1 MSTTYEKDIIVWS
14 TEQAALLRAGKLSAL
29 DIEHI
34 AEEIE
39 DVGQS
44 EKREL
49 SSRMAV
55 LLSHLLKWEYQAD
68 RRNKSWTSTIGD
80 QRKRIVLALKATP
93 SLRAS
98 LTDADWLEE
107 AWLDARSQARTETG
121 LDNFPD
127 SCLWSMNQILSV
139 SYLPVGA
146 TVVDELAVK
155 TPNNRV

>member
-1 MSTTYEKDIIVWS
+1 MSTTYEKDIIVWA

-39 DVGQS
+39 DVGKS
-44 EKREL
+44 EKRAV

-68 RRNKSWTSTIGD
+68 RCSKSWTSTIGD
-80 QRKRIVLALKATP
+80 QRKRIALALKATP

-98 LTDADWLEE
+98 LTDAHWLEE

-121 LDNFPD
+121 LDNFPE
-127 SCLWSMNQILSV
+127 SCSWTVDQISSV
-139 SYLPVGA
+139 TWP
-146 TVVDELAVK
+146 
-155 TPNNRV
+155 

>member
-1 MSTTYEKDIIVWS
+1 MSTTYEKDVIVWS
-14 TEQAALLRAGKLSAL
+14 TEQAALLSAGKLSAL
-29 DIEHI
+29 DIKHI

-39 DVGQS
+39 DVGKS

-55 LLSHLLKWEYQAD
+55 LLSPLLKWEYQAD
-68 RRNKSWTSTIGD
+68 RRSKSWTSTIGD
-80 QRKRIVLALKATP
+80 QRKRIALALKATP

-98 LTDADWLEE
+98 LTDEDWLEE

-127 SCLWSMNQILSV
+127 SCPWSMDQILSV
-139 SYLPVGA
+139 TWP
-146 TVVDELAVK
+146 
-155 TPNNRV
+155 

>member
-1 MSTTYEKDIIVWS
+1 M
-14 TEQAALLRAGKLSAL
+14 LRAGKLSAL

-39 DVGQS
+39 DVGKS

-55 LLSHLLKWEYQAD
+55 LLSHLLQSEYQAD
-68 RRNKSWTSTIGD
+68 RRSKSWTSTIGD
-80 QRKRIVLALKATP
+80 QRKRIALALKAAP

-121 LDNFPD
+121 LYNFPE
-127 SCLWSMNQILSV
+127 SCPWTMDQILSV
-139 SYLPVGA
+139 TWP
-146 TVVDELAVK
+146 
-155 TPNNRV
+155 

>member
-1 MSTTYEKDIIVWS
+1 MSTTYEKDIVVWA

-39 DVGQS
+39 DVGKS

-68 RRNKSWTSTIGD
+68 RRSKSGTSTIGD
-80 QRKRIVLALKATP
+80 QRKRIALALKATP
-93 SLRAS
+93 SLRTS
-98 LTDADWLEE
+98 LTDEDWL
-107 AWLDARSQARTETG
+107 
-121 LDNFPD
+121 D
-127 SCLWSMNQILSV
+127 S
-139 SYLPVGA
+139 
-146 TVVDELAVK
+146 VV
-155 TPNNRV
+155 TR

>member
-1 MSTTYEKDIIVWS
+1 MSTTYEKDIIVWA

-39 DVGQS
+39 DVGKS

-49 SSRMAV
+49 SSRMAL
-55 LLSHLLKWEYQAD
+55 LLSHLLKWEYQVD
-68 RRNKSWTSTIGD
+68 RRSKSGASTIGD
-80 QRKRIVLALKATP
+80 QRKRIALALKATP
-93 SLRAS
+93 SLRVS

-107 AWLDARSQARTETG
+107 AWLDARSQARNETG

-127 SCLWSMNQILSV
+127 SCPWTMDQILSV
-139 SYLPVGA
+139 TWP
-146 TVVDELAVK
+146 
-155 TPNNRV
+155 

>member
-39 DVGQS
+39 DVGKS

-68 RRNKSWTSTIGD
+68 RRSKSWPSTIGD
-80 QRKRIVLALKATP
+80 KRKRIALALKATP

-98 LTDADWLEE
+98 LPT
-107 AWLDARSQARTETG
+107 QTG
-121 LDNFPD
+121 
-127 SCLWSMNQILSV
+127 
-139 SYLPVGA
+139 
-146 TVVDELAVK
+146 
-155 TPNNRV
+155 

>member
-1 MSTTYEKDIIVWS
+1 MSTTYEKDIIVWA

-39 DVGQS
+39 DVGKS

-55 LLSHLLKWEYQAD
+55 LLSPLLKWEYQAD
-68 RRNKSWTSTIGD
+68 RRSKSWTSTIGD
-80 QRKRIVLALKATP
+80 QRKRIALALKATT

-107 AWLDARSQARTETG
+107 TWLDARSQVRTASG
-121 LDNFPD
+121 LDNFPQ
-127 SCLWSMNQILSV
+127 SC
-139 SYLPVGA
+139 P
-146 TVVDELAVK
+146 
-155 TPNNRV
+155 

>member
-1 MSTTYEKDIIVWS
+1 MSTTYEKDIIVWA

-39 DVGQS
+39 DVGKS

-49 SSRMAV
+49 SSRVAM

-68 RRNKSWTSTIGD
+68 RRSKSWTSTIGD
-80 QRKRIVLALKATP
+80 QRKRIALALKATP

-107 AWLDARSQARTETG
+107 AWLDARSQARTATG
-121 LDNFPD
+121 LDNFPE
-127 SCLWSMNQILSV
+127 SCPWSIDQILSV
-139 SYLPVGA
+139 TWP
-146 TVVDELAVK
+146 
-155 TPNNRV
+155 

>member
-1 MSTTYEKDIIVWS
+1 MSTTYEKDIIVWA
-14 TEQAALLRAGKLSAL
+14 TEEAALLRAGKLSAL

-39 DVGQS
+39 DVGKS

-49 SSRMAV
+49 SSRMAA

-68 RRNKSWTSTIGD
+68 RRSKSGTSSIGD
-80 QRKRIVLALKATP
+80 QRKRIALALTATP

-121 LDNFPD
+121 LDNFPE
-127 SCLWSMNQILSV
+127 SCPWTMDQILSV
-139 SYLPVGA
+139 TWP
-146 TVVDELAVK
+146 
-155 TPNNRV
+155 

>member
-1 MSTTYEKDIIVWS
+1 MSTTYEKDIIVWA
-14 TEQAALLRAGKLSAL
+14 TEQAALLRAGKLPAL

-39 DVGQS
+39 DVGKS

-55 LLSHLLKWEYQAD
+55 RLSHLLKWEHQAD
-68 RRNKSWTSTIGD
+68 RRSNCWTSSIGD
-80 QRKRIVLALKATP
+80 KRKRLTLALKATP

-98 LTDADWLEE
+98 LTDADWLED

-121 LDNFPD
+121 LDCFPE
-127 SCLWSMNQILSV
+127 SCPWTIDQILSV
-139 SYLPVGA
+139 TWP
-146 TVVDELAVK
+146 
-155 TPNNRV
+155 

>member
-1 MSTTYEKDIIVWS
+1 MSTTYEKDIIVCA

-39 DVGQS
+39 DVGKS

-55 LLSHLLKWEYQAD
+55 LLSHLLKWEDQAD
-68 RRNKSWTSTIGD
+68 RRAKSWTSTIGD
-80 QRKRIVLALKATP
+80 LRKRIALALKATP

-98 LTDADWLEE
+98 LTDADWVEE
-107 AWLDARSQARTETG
+107 AWLDARSHARTETG
-121 LDNFPD
+121 LDNFPE
-127 SCLWSMNQILSV
+127 SCPWTMDQVLSV
-139 SYLPVGA
+139 TWP
-146 TVVDELAVK
+146 
-155 TPNNRV
+155 

>member
-1 MSTTYEKDIIVWS
+1 M
-14 TEQAALLRAGKLSAL
+14 GK
-29 DIEHI
+29 
-34 AEEIE
+34 
-39 DVGQS
+39 S

-68 RRNKSWTSTIGD
+68 RRSKSWTSTIGD
-80 QRKRIVLALKATP
+80 QRKRIALALKATP

-121 LDNFPD
+121 LDNFPE
-127 SCLWSMNQILSV
+127 SCPWSMDQILSV
-139 SYLPVGA
+139 TWP
-146 TVVDELAVK
+146 
-155 TPNNRV
+155 

>member
-1 MSTTYEKDIIVWS
+1 MSTTYEKDIIVWA

-39 DVGQS
+39 DVGKS
-44 EKREL
+44 EKRAL

-68 RRNKSWTSTIGD
+68 RRSKSWTGTIDD
-80 QRKRIVLALKATP
+80 QRKRIALALKATP

-98 LTDADWLEE
+98 LTDEDWLEE
-107 AWLDARSQARTETG
+107 AWLDARSQARIETG
-121 LDNFPD
+121 LDNFPE
-127 SCLWSMNQILSV
+127 SCPWTMDQILSTTW
-139 SYLPVGA
+139 P
-146 TVVDELAVK
+146 
-155 TPNNRV
+155 